1 MFIYDSMTQ
10 GLEFLAQRELQSAE
24 SLFLNIINDP
34 YSQPEETKRARIYL
48 NDIRACQTGNKNLDF
63 DVYKKLVKKV
73 VVSLDY
79 MDDLLSEIYFSDA
92 SSYEELDLQFSSK
105 IPSLISRLEQIK
117 ISDISER
124 DKLFQKIEKN
134 GLKGVKKRLKEK
146 KKLTGSEQI
155 FDPFR
160 WKTIFRK
167 FIEQINPILL
177 ERHLELLDYILATGE
192 IELLDTL
199 KLSVLTP
206 KYIWIIES
214 TLESNW

>member
-79 MDDLLSEIYFSDA
+79 IDA
-92 SSYEELDLQFSSK
+92 VSYTH
-105 IPSLISRLEQIK
+105 
-117 ISDISER
+117 
-124 DKLFQKIEKN
+124 
-134 GLKGVKKRLKEK
+134 
-146 KKLTGSEQI
+146 LTL
-155 FDPFR
+155 PT
-160 WKTIFRK
+160 K
-167 FIEQINPILL
+167 
-177 ERHLELLDYILATGE
+177 A
-192 IELLDTL
+192 
-199 KLSVLTP
+199 
-206 KYIWIIES
+206 
-214 TLESNW
+214 

>member
-92 SSYEELDLQFSSK
+92 SSYEELNLQFSSK

-146 KKLTGSEQI
+146 KKLT
-155 FDPFR
+155 
-160 WKTIFRK
+160 
-167 FIEQINPILL
+167 
-177 ERHLELLDYILATGE
+177 A
-192 IELLDTL
+192 
-199 KLSVLTP
+199 
-206 KYIWIIES
+206 
-214 TLESNW
+214 